1 MTDQPERTS
10 LIDAPEL
17 LIKAMPSSPP
27 WLACDLE
34 VVGVAELV
42 GTLIAAR
49 RTGRLEITDAAGA
62 RSLFFESGEFTGA
75 SSTHSAD
82 RLGEVLWRA
91 GRLTLD
97 QLMIAAEQVKEGKMI
112 GRALV
117 ELGFLQPGE
126 LRRALVDQAVQVF
139 QAACVEETGYAIFRA
154 ELFHK
159 NPIRFGVSTK
169 KLVESAVASARGYR
183 ELLRK
188 LGSLDRPV
196 DMVTPVAKEPL
207 DERATAVLQLV
218 ASARKKE
225 LTGREVIAKANLAR
239 VEGARALLMLVEVG
253 CLRMRASA
261 ADEALRIKRLCAAI
275 NLAMAALDDAGFGV
289 GAQVREHFDNPPPA
303 FAEALANLTLEQ
315 PINEGDAVEQAKFIA
330 GSQQAMIK
338 ALEAVLD
345 DALLQAADTLPELLT
360 QKVRERV
367 KALGV

>member
-1 MTDQPERTS
+1 MMDQPKRTS
-10 LIDAPEL
+10 LIDTPEL
-17 LIKAMPSSPP
+17 AVHATPSCPP

-49 RTGRLEITDAAGA
+49 RTGKLEITDAGGV
-62 RSLFFESGEFTGA
+62 RSLFFESGEYTGA
-75 SSTHSAD
+75 ASTHTAD

-126 LRRALVDQAVQVF
+126 LRRALIDQAVQVF
-139 QAACVEETGYAIFRA
+139 QATCVEETGYAIFRA
-154 ELFHK
+154 DVFHK

-169 KLVESAVASARGYR
+169 KLVESAVTSVRGYR
-183 ELLRK
+183 ELVRK
-188 LGSLDRPV
+188 LGSLDRPLDV
-196 DMVTPVAKEPL
+196 VSPVAKEPL
-207 DERATAVLQLV
+207 DERATAVLQLL
-218 ASARKKE
+218 ASARGKE
-225 LTGREVIAKANLAR
+225 LTGRDVIAKANLAR
-239 VEGARALLMLVEVG
+239 VEGARALATLIELG
-253 CLRMRASA
+253 CVRMRASA
-261 ADEALRIKRLCAAI
+261 ADEALRIKRLCTAI

-289 GAQVREHFDNPPPA
+289 GAQVREYFESPPA
-303 FAEALANLTLEQ
+303 AFEEALANLSLDE
-315 PINEGDAVEQAKFIA
+315 PIDESDAVEQAKFIA
-330 GSQQAMIK
+330 GGQGAMIK

>member
-1 MTDQPERTS
+1 MTDHAKRTS
-10 LIDAPEL
+10 LIDTPEL
-17 LIKAMPSSPP
+17 LIQAAPSSPP

-49 RTGRLEITDAAGA
+49 RTGKLEITDAAGA

-75 SSTHSAD
+75 SSTHTAD

-126 LRRALVDQAVQVF
+126 LRRALIDQAVQVF
-139 QAACVEETGYAIFRA
+139 QAVCVEETGYAMFRA
-154 ELFHK
+154 DVFHK

-183 ELLRK
+183 ELVRK
-188 LGSLDRPV
+188 LGSLDRPLDV
-196 DMVTPVAKEPL
+196 LSPVAKEPL
-207 DERATAVLQLV
+207 DERATAMLQLL
-218 ASARKKE
+218 ASARGKE
-225 LTGREVIAKANLAR
+225 HTGREVIAKANLAR
-239 VEGARALLMLVEVG
+239 VEGARALATLIELG
-253 CLRMRASA
+253 CVRMRASA

-275 NLAMAALDDAGFGV
+275 NLTMAALDDAGFGV
-289 GAQVREHFDNPPPA
+289 GAQVREYFASPPA
-303 FAEALANLTLEQ
+303 ALEEALANLTLEQ
-315 PINEGDAVEQAKFIA
+315 PLDESEAVEQAKFI
-330 GSQQAMIK
+330 GGGQQAMIT

>member
-1 MTDQPERTS
+1 MTDQPARHT
-10 LIDAPEL
+10 LLDAPDL
-17 LIKAMPSSPP
+17 LIQATPSSPP

-34 VVGVAELV
+34 LVGVAELV

-62 RSLFFESGEFTGA
+62 RALFFESGEYTG
-75 SSTHSAD
+75 SSSQHAAD
-82 RLGEVLWRA
+82 RLGEVLWRS
-91 GRLTLD
+91 GRLALD

-112 GRALV
+112 GRALI

-154 ELFHK
+154 DLFHRK
-159 NPIRFGVSTK
+159 PIRFGVSTA
-169 KLVESAVASARGYR
+169 KLVESAVSSARAYR

-188 LGSLDRPV
+188 LGSLDRPLDV
-196 DMVTPVAKEPL
+196 LTPVAKDPL
-207 DERATAVLQLV
+207 DERAAALLQLV

-225 LTGREVIAKANLAR
+225 LSGREVITKANLAR
-239 VEGARALLMLVEVG
+239 VDGARALLTLVEMG
-253 CLRMRASA
+253 CVRLRASA

-275 NLAMAALDDAGFGV
+275 NLTMAALDDAGFGV
-289 GAQVREHFDNPPPA
+289 GAQVREHFQSPPPA
-303 FAEALANLTLEQ
+303 FEEALANLTLDKPIDDAEAIEQ
-315 PINEGDAVEQAKFIA
+315 SKFIA
-330 GSQQAMIK
+330 GGQPAMIK

>member
-1 MTDQPERTS
+1 MSQGPERAT
-10 LIDAPEL
+10 LIDAPDL
-17 LIKAMPSSPP
+17 LVQAAASSPP

-62 RSLFFESGEFTGA
+62 RSLFFESGDYTGA
-75 SSTHSAD
+75 SSSHTAD
-82 RLGEVLWRA
+82 RLGEVLWRS
-91 GRLTLD
+91 GRLGLD

-117 ELGFLQPGE
+117 ELGFLEPGE

-139 QAACVEETGYAIFRA
+139 QATCVEETGYAVFRA
-154 ELFHK
+154 DVFHK

-169 KLVESAVASARGYR
+169 KLVESAVASARGHR

-196 DMVTPVAKEPL
+196 DVVSPVAKEPL
-207 DERATAVLQLV
+207 DERAAALLQLV
-218 ASARKKE
+218 ASARGKE
-225 LTGREVIAKANLAR
+225 LTGRQAIAKANLAR
-239 VEGARALLMLVEVG
+239 VEGARALLTLMDTG
-253 CLRMRASA
+253 CVRLRASA
-261 ADEALRIKRLCAAI
+261 ADEALRIKRLCSAI
-275 NLAMAALDDAGFGV
+275 NLTMAALDEAGFGV
-289 GAQVREHFDNPPPA
+289 GAQVREHFANPPA
-303 FAEALANLTLEQ
+303 AHEEALANLSLDE
-315 PINEGDAVEQAKFIA
+315 PLDEGDAVEQSKFLA
-330 GSQQAMIK
+330 GGQGAMIQ

-345 DALLQAADTLPELLT
+345 DALLQAADTLPELVT